1 MDRMKKDL
9 MILAVAGAIAWF
21 LLRKTGAAGS
31 TGAPVIG
38 ANFAPTPTASDQ
50 GFGTLTATWEG
61 WRYYDSGYA
70 KDPKGGIY
78 YQGLRIA

>member
-1 MDRMKKDL
+1 MKKDL

-21 LLRKTGAAGS
+21 LLRKPGTS
-31 TGAPVIG
+31 SKPIIG
-38 ANFAPTPTASDQ
+38 ANFAPEAVAGDQ
-50 GFGTLTATWEG
+50 GFGALTATWEG

-70 KDPKGGIY
+70 KDPQGGIY